1 MSDNQDIDSIILKNN
16 IVAGVVPA
24 PSELTLGEI
33 AINTADGIIYTK
45 KNDGSVVA
53 VGVSDS
59 GSSLVQTVAGRI
71 GNVIITKSD
80 VELNNVDNTSDANKP
95 VSIAQAA
102 ADTAIQN
109 IASQDATT
117 KSDAAKAYSIQR
129 GNHTGTQSS
138 STISDFSSAVSTAS
152 PVKSVAGKTG
162 IVALT
167 KQDVGLN
174 NVDNTSDSNKPVST
188 AQASADTAVL
198 VAAETLATE
207 KSSNAQLYAVQR
219 SNHTG
224 TQAISTVNGLQT
236 ALNNKADSVHNHDDR
251 YYTETEINTFLSEK
265 QASGNYATLVG
276 GLVPAS
282 QLPSYVDD
290 VLEYVNLAAFPTTG
304 ETGKIYVAQDNN
316 KTYRWAGSFYVEI
329 SASPGSTD
337 SVPEGATNLY
347 YTDARVQ
354 LAAPVKSVAGRT
366 GIIDLTK
373 ADVGL
378 GSIDNTSDL
387 DKPISVSVQ
396 TALNT
401 KSDSGHQHNDVIK
414 FNTGIGADSSLS
426 TSTGTRNTS
435 TGHAS
440 FSINT
445 TGSNNSAFGSPSL
458 WQNLT
463 GSNNT
468 ATGAWSMI
476 FNDSGSDNTGIGT
489 GALSNNVNASRNTA
503 LGSAALFNTT
513 TGLDN
518 IGIGAFSA
526 IGNITGSNNIV
537 IGTNAD
543 VSDSVFNNCLVIGN
557 NAVANRSGQ
566 FVLGS
571 STNPLNTSLTVGA
584 TGTATALPG
593 QPLGYLQVRLN
604 NNLVKIPY
612 YRE

>member
-1 MSDNQDIDSIILKNN
+1 MSDNQDTDIIILKNN

-24 PSELTLGEI
+24 PSELTLGEV

-53 VGVSDS
+53 VGVSES
-59 GSSLVQTVAGRI
+59 GSSLVQSVAGRI
-71 GNVIITKSD
+71 GNVLLTKSD
-80 VELNNVDNTSDANKP
+80 VGLNNIDNTSDANKP

-109 IASQDATT
+109 TAAQDATT
-117 KSDAAKAYSIQR
+117 KSDATKAYSIQR

-152 PVKSVAGKTG
+152 PVKSVASKTG
-162 IVALT
+162 IVTLT
-167 KQDVGLN
+167 KQDVGLS
-174 NVDNTSDSNKPVST
+174 NVDNTSDNNKPVST

-207 KSSNAQLYAVQR
+207 KSSNAQLYAIQR

-224 TQAISTVNGLQT
+224 TQAISTVSGLQT
-236 ALNNKADSVHNHDDR
+236 ELNNKANSVHNHDDR
-251 YYTETEINTFLSEK
+251 YYTETEINTFLSGK

-304 ETGKIYVAQDNN
+304 ESSKIYVAQENN

-329 SASPGSTD
+329 SASPGTTD
-337 SVPEGATNLY
+337 AVPEGSTNLY

-354 LAAPVKSVAGRT
+354 LAAPVKTVAGRT
-366 GIIDLTK
+366 GDIVLTK
-373 ADVGL
+373 VDIGL
-378 GSIDNTSDL
+378 SSIDNTSDL
-387 DKPISVSVQ
+387 DKPISTSVQ
-396 TALNT
+396 TALNA
-401 KSDSGHQHNDVIK
+401 KSDSSHQHNDVIK
-414 FNTGIGADSSLS
+414 FNTGIGAESSLS
-426 TSTGTRNTS
+426 TSSGTRNTS

-468 ATGAWSMI
+468 AMGAWSMI
-476 FNDSGSDNTGIGT
+476 FNDSGSDNVGIGT

-526 IGNITGSNNIV
+526 LGNITGSNNII
-537 IGTNAD
+537 IGTNAN
-543 VSDSVFNNCLVIGN
+543 VSDSVFNNCLVLGN

-593 QPLGYLQVRLN
+593 QPLGYLQIRLN
-604 NNLVKIPY
+604 NILVKIPY